1 MLKYYVA
8 DAFADNIFEGNPAGV
23 CIMDEWITEEKM
35 DKIAREN
42 NLSETAFAVKE
53 GDHYGLRWFTPGGEV
68 DLCGHAT
75 LATAYILFRF
85 VETDTN
91 ILHFNTKM
99 KNYQLVVIK
108 KDDLYEMDFPTSIPE
123 KYHLTDL
130 MVEALGATPIE
141 VLKTDRDL
149 IFNFDSENTVKNL
162 TPNFSKMKKFPEGLS
177 VFVTAKSEKYDFV
190 ARAFWPKLNID
201 EDPVCGSMYCCL
213 IPYWRE
219 RTGLDKMV
227 ARQVSKRGGTVY
239 CEYCGDRV
247 KISGRAALYAVGNI
261 CVDEKQKS

>member
-1 MLKYYVA
+1 MLKYYVV

-23 CIMDEWITEEKM
+23 CIMDEWIPKEKM
-35 DKIAREN
+35 DNIAREN

-53 GDHYGLRWFTPGGEV
+53 GEIYGLRWFTPGGEV

-85 VETDTN
+85 VETDAN
-91 ILHFNTKM
+91 VIHFNTKM
-99 KNYQLVVIK
+99 MNYHLVVTK
-108 KDDLYEMDFPTSIPE
+108 KADLYEMDFPASIPE
-123 KYHLTDL
+123 KHHLTDQ
-130 MVEALGATPIE
+130 MVEALGTTPTE
-141 VLKTDRDL
+141 VLKTNRDL
-149 IFNFDSENTVKNL
+149 IFLFDSEDTVKNL
-162 TPNFSKMKKFPEGLS
+162 TPDFSKMKEFPEGLS
-177 VFVTAKSEKYDFV
+177 VFVTAKGETFDFV

-219 RTGLDKMV
+219 KIRLDKMV

-239 CEYCGDRV
+239 CEYCGERV
-247 KISGRAALYAVGNI
+247 KLSGRAALYAVGNI
-261 CVDEKQKS
+261 CVDEKLD